1 MPHVETE
8 IAPSETAAALLRRSL
23 ERDRLGHA
31 YLFTGEEIPA
41 LEDAA
46 ASLARTL
53 LCETPRTRSHAG
65 MGVEPCLECSACR
78 RVSSRLHPDV
88 LWVHPAKKM
97 RQISIDQMREVIHS
111 ISLKPLEGTH
121 KLGIIVGA
129 DRMNEAAAN
138 AFLKT
143 LEEPPRNSILVL
155 LCTEPQR
162 LLDTILSRCL
172 RLNFGTGIARL
183 DAAAESWLTEFA
195 TATAASSSGG
205 LLPRYRLLGTLLN
218 SLAARRDEIEKTLE
232 ASSPLNRYA
241 DAEGDQRERW
251 ETELTAGIEAEYRKC
266 RADYLSA
273 LQWWLRDIWLC
284 TLPEVGSLAR
294 FPNLMS
300 QTQTVASR
308 LDPVRAGRNLESWEK
323 TQRLLYTNV
332 QEALA
337 LEVGLLRLQL

>member
-1 MPHVETE
+1 MPLVETD
-8 IAPSETAAALLRRSL
+8 IPPSETAAALLRRSL

-46 ASLARTL
+46 IALSRTL
-53 LCETPRTRSHAG
+53 LCESPRTRSPRGLG
-65 MGVEPCLECSACR
+65 MDPCLECSSCR
-78 RVSSRLHPDV
+78 RVSSRMHPDV

-111 ISLKPLEGTH
+111 ISLKPLEGSH

-129 DRMNEAAAN
+129 DRMNENAAN

-183 DAAAESWLTEFA
+183 DGGAESWLTEFA
-195 TATAASSSGG
+195 AATAASSSG

-218 SLAARRDEIEKTLE
+218 SLAARRGEIEKSLE
-232 ASSPLNRYA
+232 AASPLNRYS
-241 DAEGDQRERW
+241 DAESDQRERW

-266 RADYLSA
+266 RAEYLSA
-273 LQWWLRDIWLC
+273 LQWWLRDIWLY
-284 TLPEVGSLAR
+284 TLPDVGSLAR
-294 FPNLMS
+294 FPHLAS

-308 LDPVRAGRNLESWEK
+308 LDPIRAGRNLESWEK
-323 TQRLLYTNV
+323 TQRLLFTNV

>member
-1 MPHVETE
+1 MPLVETD

-46 ASLARTL
+46 ISLARTL
-53 LCETPRTRSHAG
+53 LCETPRTRSHG
-65 MGVEPCLECSACR
+65 GLGIDPCHECSSCR

-88 LWVHPAKKM
+88 LWVHPAKKL

-129 DRMNEAAAN
+129 DRMNEQAAN

-183 DAAAESWLTEFA
+183 DPAAEAWLSEFA
-195 TATAASSSGG
+195 VATAGSSSG

-218 SLAARRDEIEKTLE
+218 SLAARREEIEKSLE
-232 ASSPLNRYA
+232 AASPLNRYN
-241 DAEGDQRERW
+241 DIESDQRERW

-273 LQWWLRDIWLC
+273 LQWWLRDIWLG
-284 TLPEVGSLAR
+284 TLPDVASLAR
-294 FPNLMS
+294 FPQLAS
-300 QTQTVASR
+300 HTQTVAAR
-308 LDPVRAGRNLESWEK
+308 LDPNRAGRNLESWEK
-323 TQRLLYTNV
+323 TQRLLFTNV